1 MSSNAKSQP
10 PCHNFMVQYEYSQVS
25 VNSFGIIFY
34 QKDSFIFYRLCIYD
48 YRMLLNIKTGMDV
61 RLSSYK
67 NWQGNI
73 KTKLQLLF
81 VGR

>member
-1 MSSNAKSQP
+1 M
-10 PCHNFMVQYEYSQVS
+10 
-25 VNSFGIIFY
+25 
-34 QKDSFIFYRLCIYD
+34 
-48 YRMLLNIKTGMDV
+48 LNIKTGMDV

-67 NWQGNI
+67 NWQGDI

>member
-1 MSSNAKSQP
+1 MPKVNHLAIILWFNMK
-10 PCHNFMVQYEYSQVS
+10 YSQVP